1 MKQLKFMKTIT
12 LEGKPIWYKDCIYDV
27 VGEGAN
33 AQGREIYKLF
43 CEDLTLRGIDAIL
56 ADKFFKIIEIEDKK
70 EEKIEVKNDK
80 KEFNTQSKNNKK
92 NNKNNRKYGK

>member
-33 AQGREIYKLF
+33 SQGREMYKLF
-43 CEDLTLRGIDAIL
+43 CEDLMLRGIDAIL
-56 ADKFFKIIEIEDKK
+56 ADKFYKIIEIEDKK
-70 EEKIEVKNDK
+70 EEKVEVKNDK
-80 KEFNTQSKNNKK
+80 KEIDIQQRT
-92 NNKNNRKYGK
+92 NNKNHKKNRKNTK